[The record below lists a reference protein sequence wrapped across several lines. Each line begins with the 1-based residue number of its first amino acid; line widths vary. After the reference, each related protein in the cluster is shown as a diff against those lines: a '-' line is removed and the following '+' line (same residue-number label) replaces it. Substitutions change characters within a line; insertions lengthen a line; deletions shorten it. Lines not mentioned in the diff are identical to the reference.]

1 MYSGVFNLIQ
11 TNLFNLFYLSNPF
24 RRRNKLYHSFSSCN
38 SFKCMKHI
46 LGFVSKLFKKCN
58 LIMFVMLNIRYF
70 HRSSIIWFI
79 NSLFPKNMLTLFL
92 QWQALLVITERE
104 KCLLSNS
111 SLKQSEDLR
120 GNTKSQILVY
130 SNLMKSN
137 HYRLLI
143 FYCFLIRSTKNFT
156 KYMN

>member
-1 MYSGVFNLIQ
+1 MIPTWNLYSGVFNLIQ

-79 NSLFPKNMLTLFL
+79 NSLFPKNMLTLFF
-92 QWQALLVITERE
+92 AVTSLVSHHRTR
-104 KCLLSNS
+104 KMS
-111 SLKQSEDLR
+111 SKQ
-120 GNTKSQILVY
+120 
-130 SNLMKSN
+130 
-137 HYRLLI
+137 LLI
-143 FYCFLIRSTKNFT
+143 KTIRRFT
-156 KYMN
+156 RKYEIPNISLF